1 MRGEPKPKRLVRPA
15 HILCAAAV
23 LISLTAAPAFAQ
35 GTPRDSVPSDTTVS
49 QPVQPVTPAV
59 VTTLAEATDSVV
71 ILTGADTPAGR
82 ALARVLGTTH
92 QVLDGGGRPV
102 NLPRGTGFETSLV
115 ILSPRVTIGA
125 RVAGDVVVVGGDLF
139 THPGGRIE
147 GDAIAVGG
155 GVYPST
161 LASIGGSAYSFR
173 DETFVISREPGRV
186 ILAHQQT
193 QIEFQERIIAFPLR
207 LGVRTPSYNRVD
219 GVVLP
224 WGPAITLGRGAITLD
239 PTITYRSHIGEID
252 PGLRA
257 VASMG
262 RLQVRA
268 DARRG
273 TFTNDGWI
281 RSDPSNSIATIWSGR
296 DQRNYYRADRI
307 ELQLGPRWEPG
318 NLIVEPYVGAL
329 NELAWSTGENLSR
342 DSHPWSLR
350 GRDSTNGIYR
360 LNPPVLRGR
369 IASALAGVALRWTGG
384 DVRARFTAA
393 FEQAWDSPSGSSAG
407 GAEGEFSQVTL
418 HGNITFP
425 TFAGQRLISRAHAVT
440 SSGNDKL
447 PPPQRYAYLGG
458 SGTLPT
464 LDLLVQGGTEL
475 FFFET
480 NYVIPLPLMELPFV
494 GPPTLTL
501 RYMTGAA
508 GVEKLPKFTQNIG
521 ARLGVRYLAV
531 QFLMDPA
538 TKEKHWGVGL
548 TLAL

>member
-1 MRGEPKPKRLVRPA
+1 MRGDPKPKHLVKPVA
-15 HILCAAAV
+15 GLCRAALAV
-23 LISLTAAPAFAQ
+23 SLAATAASAQ
-35 GTPRDSVPSDTTVS
+35 GTPPDSVAADTS
-49 QPVQPVTPAV
+49 QPQTVV
-59 VTTLAEATDSVV
+59 VTTLAGVTDSVI
-71 ILTGADTPAGR
+71 ILSGADTPAGR

-102 NLPRGTGFETSLV
+102 DLPRGTRFGTSLV

-125 RVAGDVVVVGGDLF
+125 RVTGDVVVVGGDLF

-147 GDAIAVGG
+147 GDAVAVGG
-155 GVYPST
+155 GVYHST
-161 LASIGGSAYSFR
+161 LASIGGSTYSFR
-173 DETFVISREPGRV
+173 DETFIIAREPGRV
-186 ILAHQQT
+186 TLAHQQT
-193 QIEFQERIIAFPLR
+193 QLEFQESLIAFPLR
-207 LGVRTPSYNRVD
+207 LGVRTPSYTRVD

-224 WGPAITLGRGAITLD
+224 WGPVITLGRGALTVD
-239 PTITYRSHIGEID
+239 PTIAYRSHIGKVD
-252 PGLRA
+252 PGVRLAASVGVLR
-257 VASMG
+257 VT
-262 RLQVRA
+262 A

-273 TFTNDGWI
+273 TFTNDRWI
-281 RSDPSNSIATIWSGR
+281 RSESSNSIATIWSGR

-307 ELQLGPRWEPG
+307 ELQIGPRWEPG

-360 LNPPVLRGR
+360 PNPPVLRGR
-369 IASALAGVALRWTGG
+369 IESGLAGVALRWSGG
-384 DVRARFTAA
+384 DVRARFSAA
-393 FEQAWDSPSGSSAG
+393 FEQAWESPTASLVSGAD
-407 GAEGEFSQVTL
+407 GEFSQLTL

-440 SSGNDKL
+440 SSDDDKL
-447 PPPQRYAYLGG
+447 PPPQRYAYVGG

-464 LDLLVQGGTEL
+464 MDLLVQGGTEL

-480 NYVIPLPLMELPFV
+480 NYVIPLPLIELPFV

-508 GVEKLPKFTQNIG
+508 GVGELPKLTQNIG

>member
-1 MRGEPKPKRLVRPA
+1 
-15 HILCAAAV
+15 
-23 LISLTAAPAFAQ
+23 
-35 GTPRDSVPSDTTVS
+35 
-49 QPVQPVTPAV
+49 
-59 VTTLAEATDSVV
+59 
-71 ILTGADTPAGR
+71 
-82 ALARVLGTTH
+82 
-92 QVLDGGGRPV
+92 V
-102 NLPRGTGFETSLV
+102 NLPRGTRFETSLV

-147 GDAIAVGG
+147 GDALAIGG
-155 GVYPST
+155 GVYHST
-161 LASIGGSAYSFR
+161 LASIGGSTYSFR
-173 DETFVISREPGRV
+173 DETFVIAREPGRV
-186 ILAHQQT
+186 TLAHQQS
-193 QIEFQERIIAFPLR
+193 QLEFQESLVEFPLR
-207 LGVRTPSYNRVD
+207 LGIRTPSYSRVD

-224 WGPAITLGRGAITLD
+224 WGPVITLGRGAITLD

-257 VASMG
+257 AASLG
-262 RLQVRA
+262 VLQLRA

-273 TFTNDGWI
+273 TFSNDRWI
-281 RSDPSNSIATIWSGR
+281 RSDASNSIATIWSGR

-318 NLIVEPYVGAL
+318 NLIIEPYVGAL
-329 NELAWSTGENLSR
+329 NELGWSTGESLSR

-360 LNPPVLRGR
+360 LNPPVVRGR
-369 IASALAGVALRWTGG
+369 IESGLAGVALRWSSG
-384 DVRARFTAA
+384 DVRARFSAA
-393 FEQAWDSPSGSSAG
+393 FEQAWDSPAG
-407 GAEGEFSQVTL
+407 APVAGAAGEFSQLTV
-418 HGNITFP
+418 HGNIAFP
-425 TFAGQRLISRAHAVT
+425 TFARQRLISRVHGVT
-440 SSGNDKL
+440 SSGGDKL

-464 LDLLVQGGTEL
+464 MDLLVEGGTEL

-480 NYVIPLPLMELPFV
+480 NYVIPLPLIELPFV
-494 GPPTLTL
+494 GPPTLML

-508 GVEKLPKFTQNIG
+508 GVDELPKFTQNIG
-521 ARLGVRYLAV
+521 ARLGVRFIAV

-548 TLAL
+548 TLTL